1 MWSRRKEEEYTP
13 RQSDNSPSPASVSS
27 KEGIPMST
35 SMPSRNVEP
44 EPFRPSAAAAS
55 IGKSVSI
62 KGQIMSREDLYLD
75 GQFEGTVELQE
86 HRLTIGPNG
95 SVQANVKAREVVVV
109 GTIHGNV
116 EASDKVEIRKEAKL
130 VGDIRTARVA
140 IEDGAYFK
148 GSIEIIKQ
156 DIGKQ
161 APPMPPAA
169 PQPVPVRQQAAAVSS
184 NSATI
189 TEAKR

>member
-86 HRLTIGPNG
+86 HRLTIGPHHHHQSLQHRG
-95 SVQANVKAREVVVV
+95 DLGHLR
-109 GTIHGNV
+109 IH
-116 EASDKVEIRKEAKL
+116 L
-130 VGDIRTARVA
+130 VPERADTDA
-140 IEDGAYFK
+140 
-148 GSIEIIKQ
+148 
-156 DIGKQ
+156 
-161 APPMPPAA
+161 
-169 PQPVPVRQQAAAVSS
+169 
-184 NSATI
+184 
-189 TEAKR
+189 